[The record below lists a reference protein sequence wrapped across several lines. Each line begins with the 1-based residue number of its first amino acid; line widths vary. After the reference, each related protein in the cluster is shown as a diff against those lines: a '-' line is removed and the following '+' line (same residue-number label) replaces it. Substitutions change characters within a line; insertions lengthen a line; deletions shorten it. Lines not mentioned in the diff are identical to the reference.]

1 MGTNETGGGR
11 WRRWSEI
18 GRKALAAIDLE
29 HAVAVLPVAAVEQ
42 HGPHLPFGTDAIIGE
57 AMIERTMATWSGACD
72 VLSLPMTSVGKSD
85 EHEGFAGTLSHEAE
99 TLIAMLS
106 EIGAGVAASGV
117 RRLAIV
123 SSHGGNSEAM
133 GIAARRLRLEADMLV
148 VPTSWM
154 RMGLPDGLI
163 DDDEA
168 RHGIH
173 GGEIET
179 ALLLHLRPDLVDMA
193 AAEDFVSAA
202 AAMETGFEVLRGGGG
217 TGFAWATQ
225 DLNEAGALGN
235 AAAATAE
242 TGAAIAAH
250 QSGRMAALIA
260 DMARFDL
267 DQLRP

>member
-1 MGTNETGGGR
+1 MGDNDNPGGR
-11 WRRWSEI
+11 WRRWSEV
-18 GRKALAAIDLE
+18 GRTALAAIDLDR
-29 HAVAVLPVAAVEQ
+29 AVAVLPIAAIEQ

-72 VLSLPMTSVGKSD
+72 VLTLPGISVGKSD
-85 EHEGFAGTLSHEAE
+85 EHEGFAGTVSHEAE
-99 TLIAMLS
+99 TLIAMLT
-106 EIGAGVAASGV
+106 EIGAGAAASGI

-154 RMGLPDGLI
+154 RMGLPEGLV
-163 DDDEA
+163 DSDEM

-179 ALLLHLRPDLVDMA
+179 ALMLHLRPDLVDMA
-193 AAEDFVSAA
+193 AAENFASAA
-202 AAMETGFEVLRGGGG
+202 ADMESEFDVLRGGGG

-225 DLNEAGALGN
+225 DLNASSRCGGQCGGGYAGDRCCHRG
-235 AAAATAE
+235 
-242 TGAAIAAH
+242 
-250 QSGRMAALIA
+250 SPM
-260 DMARFDL
+260 
-267 DQLRP
+267 RPDGGSDRRHVTV